1 MPLPTAPAKLGHLL
15 PAEEY
20 KAKAR
25 PSKQSKKTA
34 TSDDDASGSVETVA
48 AERPQAA
55 NAAHTLRAIASDVLT
70 QVPLEAPVESAVPAP
85 APRGRRTKQTAA
97 LLQPVPSA
105 RAKPDEA
112 QPGTQPQSREEARPA
127 KREARTEAPATTP
140 AAPATAPAK
149 DARVQQKRRQRGAV
163 EEELRKLF
171 VLDTNVLMHDPS
183 SLFRFEEHDV
193 YLPMMTLE
201 ELDNHKKG
209 MSEVARNARQV
220 SRTLDALV
228 ANGGQMSEG
237 IALAAQGNRDAL
249 GRLYFQTTLTDI
261 EPVEGL
267 PVGKADNQILGVVR
281 ALQKERP
288 DRQVVLV
295 SKDINMRIKA
305 HALGLPAED
314 YFNDQV
320 LEDKDLLYSGVRALP
335 QDFWTKHAKGM
346 ESWQDTKTGTTYY
359 RVTGPLCPSMLVN
372 EFVYLEPQNGEPSFH
387 AVVRELNGK
396 TALLQTLRDY
406 GHHKNNVWGITARN
420 REQNFALNLLMNPEV
435 DFVTLLGQAGTGKTL
450 MALAA
455 GLAQVLDDKR
465 YNEIIVTRATVPVGE
480 DIGFLPGTEEEK
492 MQPWMGAFDDNLE
505 VLQKTDDAAGEWGRA
520 ATQELIRS
528 RLKVKSMNFMRGR
541 TFVDKY
547 VIIDEAQN
555 LTPKQ
560 MKTLVTRAGPGTKIV
575 CLGNI
580 AQIDTPYLTEGSSGL
595 TYVVDRFKG
604 WSHSGHVTLARGE
617 RSRLADYA
625 SDIL

>member
-1 MPLPTAPAKLGHLL
+1 MRPDFLRETMPLPTPPSKLGTLLPPDEFKAKTRPAKNARKQGTVGEQ
-15 PAEEY
+15 AEAAEY
-20 KAKAR
+20 GA
-25 PSKQSKKTA
+25 
-34 TSDDDASGSVETVA
+34 ASGPVSV
-48 AERPQAA
+48 AEPMARAA
-55 NAAHTLRAIASDVLT
+55 NAAATLRSVPASPT
-70 QVPLEAPVESAVPAP
+70 AAPVAEEASAPV
-85 APRGRRTKQTAA
+85 RSRKSKQTAA
-97 LLQPVPSA
+97 LLQPVPAPRA
-105 RAKPDEA
+105 R
-112 QPGTQPQSREEARPA
+112 QEEARA
-127 KREARTEAPATTP
+127 QRP
-140 AAPATAPAK
+140 AAAPGEPGAAK
-149 DARVQQKRRQRGAV
+149 GASRARKSGP
-163 EEELRKLF
+163 ETDIRKLF
-171 VLDTNVLMHDPS
+171 VLDTNVLMHDPTC
-183 SLFRFEEHDV
+183 LFRFEEHDI

-220 SRTLDALV
+220 SRTLDAIV
-228 ANGGQMSEG
+228 ANAGQIAEG
-237 IALAAQGNRDAL
+237 LSLSRLGSREAL
-249 GRLYFQTTLTDI
+249 GRLYFQTQLTHI

-267 PVGKADNQILGVVR
+267 PQGKADNQILGVVR
-281 ALQKERP
+281 ALQRERA

-320 LEDKDLLYSGVRALP
+320 LEDTDLLFSGVRELP

-359 RVTGPLCPSMLVN
+359 RVTGPLCPTLLVN
-372 EFVYLEPQNGEPSFH
+372 EFVYLEPQNGEPAFH
-387 AVVRELNGK
+387 ALVRELNGK
-396 TALLQTLRDY
+396 TALLHTLRDY
-406 GHHKNNVWGITARN
+406 THHKNNVWGITARN
-420 REQNFALNLLMNPEV
+420 REQNFALNLLMNPEI

-450 MALAA
+450 VALAA
-455 GLAQVLDDKR
+455 GLAQVLDEKR

-505 VLQKTDDAAGEWGRA
+505 VLQKSDDTAGEWGRA

-547 VIIDEAQN
+547 LIIDEAQN

-604 WSHSGHVTLARGE
+604 WTHSGHVTLARGE